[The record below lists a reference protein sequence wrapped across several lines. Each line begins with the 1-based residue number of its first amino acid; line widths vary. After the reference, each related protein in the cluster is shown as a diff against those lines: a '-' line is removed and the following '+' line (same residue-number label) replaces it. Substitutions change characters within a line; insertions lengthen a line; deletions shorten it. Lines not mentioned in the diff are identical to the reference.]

1 MSDKHSIGKT
11 IAEIIPGFDQ
21 YKKIVEVI
29 FVPGR
34 PGEEYFVV
42 VDSAG
47 KKFELSG
54 DQFQRLDRVMKGPN
68 SETAREW
75 QRLIRN

>member
-1 MSDKHSIGKT
+1 MSGKHSVGQT
-11 IAEIIPGFDQ
+11 ISEIIPGFDQ

-42 VDSAG
+42 VDSSG
-47 KKFELSG
+47 KKFEVSG
-54 DQFQRLDRVMKGPN
+54 DQFLRIDRVMKGPN
-68 SETAREW
+68 SETNREW
-75 QRLIRN
+75 QRLIKR

>member
-1 MSDKHSIGKT
+1 MSGKHSVGAT
-11 IAEIIPGFDQ
+11 VAEIIPGFDQ
-21 YKKIVEVI
+21 YKKIVEVVA
-29 FVPGR
+29 VPGR

-54 DQFQRLDRVMKGPN
+54 DQFRRLELVMKGPTGDRN
-68 SETAREW
+68 REW
-75 QRLIRN
+75 MRLFKK

>member
-42 VDSAG
+42 IDSAG

-68 SETAREW
+68 SDTNREW
-75 QRLIRN
+75 QRLIKR